1 MEGGIKSAKQFK
13 GGIFSYQRDVMNY
26 LELDNSSESVE
37 RVNTIANSN
46 TYSCIRDAEDLHLE
60 RLGIGIA
67 CGFFADMLYR
77 FEDGNKEESA
87 KYRKAIVHE
96 LRETESE
103 FAGVARAA
111 IWVTCKD
118 LQEYLEW
125 DEARIRKLSES
136 TT

>member
-1 MEGGIKSAKQFK
+1 MLDGIQSAKQFM
-13 GGIFSYQRDVMNY
+13 GGIFRYQRDVANY

-37 RVNTIANSN
+37 FVNTIADNN
-46 TYSCIRDAEDLHLE
+46 TYSCIPDEKNLNLE
-60 RLGIGIA
+60 RLGVGIA
-67 CGFFADMLYR
+67 CGFFSDMLYR

-87 KYRKAIVHE
+87 KYQKSIVHE

-118 LQEYLEW
+118 LQEYLES
-125 DEARIRKLSES
+125 DKLRQASKYQHL
-136 TT
+136 